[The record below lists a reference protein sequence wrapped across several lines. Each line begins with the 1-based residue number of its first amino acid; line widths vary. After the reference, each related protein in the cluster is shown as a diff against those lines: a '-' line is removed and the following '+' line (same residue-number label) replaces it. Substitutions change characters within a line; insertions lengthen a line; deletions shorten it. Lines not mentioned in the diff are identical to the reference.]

1 VKTARLVQC
10 GTQHQE
16 GLRHTRHT
24 STGRFG
30 WCWILAEVMRGVRP
44 SRLSETVPPFT
55 KAEGAEG
62 RCEGMV
68 PTVFWDAAFNWLDTL
83 VKRTD

>member
-1 VKTARLVQC
+1 VVYDHLDCPRQ
-10 GTQHQE
+10 
-16 GLRHTRHT
+16 
-24 STGRFG
+24 F
-30 WCWILAEVMRGVRP
+30 
-44 SRLSETVPPFT
+44 PPFT